1 MNRSLWTAKPAC
13 MDDDEPRTLATALR
27 NRAGV
32 IIGMI
37 GLLAW
42 FGLVWAMFGD
52 VL

>member
-1 MNRSLWTAKPAC
+1 
-13 MDDDEPRTLATALR
+13 MDEEEPRTFTAALR

-32 IIGMI
+32 IIGII
-37 GLLAW
+37 GLFAW